1 MTSINYTIVLC
12 YFISALCLSVLG
24 VFCKMRF
31 YSDQSR
37 RTITRNLPLQDATS
51 LKTPSKL
58 NKINDI
64 SVSENGSASELIGV
78 GIDVFSVDSII
89 SDIEENSKRMS
100 VPSNSIPRHLNHAR
114 LEENRLP
121 SVSSDVFLNSPKQLP
136 LIFKVN
142 WLFSSIALNSSVIV
156 TIVYWVLLF
165 KNQSRNIPYLKW
177 YLRTDRHGIM
187 LLWLILDHF
196 ITKLPIR
203 ILHFIYPSIF
213 VLLYGIFNVIYTKV
227 EGTLL
232 YPMLDFENKLLWS
245 ILILALACL
254 VVVPIVQ
261 IFSYW
266 CIYRFRDRL
275 FRSSTT

>member
-1 MTSINYTIVLC
+1 
-12 YFISALCLSVLG
+12 
-24 VFCKMRF
+24 
-31 YSDQSR
+31 
-37 RTITRNLPLQDATS
+37 
-51 LKTPSKL
+51 
-58 NKINDI
+58 
-64 SVSENGSASELIGV
+64 
-78 GIDVFSVDSII
+78 
-89 SDIEENSKRMS
+89 MS
-100 VPSNSIPRHLNHAR
+100 VPSNSIPHHLNHAR

-121 SVSSDVFLNSPKQLP
+121 SVSSDVFLNSPKRLP

-165 KNQSRNIPYLKW
+165 KNHSMNIPYLKW

-187 LLWLILDHF
+187 LFWLILDHF

-227 EGTLL
+227 EGTFL
-232 YPMLDFENKLLWS
+232 YPMLDFENKLFWS
-245 ILILALACL
+245 ILSLTLACL
-254 VVVPIVQ
+254 VIVPVLQ

-266 CIYRFRDRL
+266 CIYRLRDRL